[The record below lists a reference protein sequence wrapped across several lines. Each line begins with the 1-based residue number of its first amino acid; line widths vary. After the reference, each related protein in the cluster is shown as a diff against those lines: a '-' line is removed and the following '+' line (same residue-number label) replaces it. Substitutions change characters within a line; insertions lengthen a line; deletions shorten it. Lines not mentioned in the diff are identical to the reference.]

1 MGNYECK
8 YCGCPYDYYSS
19 KSHSMRDSCL
29 VSNNGYHVFQHSF
42 PSNKIFGILQPRPF
56 QDVLL

>member
-19 KSHSMRDSCL
+19 KAHSMRDSCL
-29 VSNNGYHVFQHSF
+29 VSNNGYHVFQHSLKNRMEKTKTYIKNLF
-42 PSNKIFGILQPRPF
+42 F
-56 QDVLL
+56 